1 MSERLHGTGL
11 LLRFALRRDRVLVP
25 VWLLLLTL
33 TVVASAA
40 ATGPLYGTT
49 QERVA
54 AAEAINASPAIVA
67 LYGPILD
74 TTSLGELSMTKMT
87 VLYAVF
93 VALMSVVV
101 VRRHTRVEE
110 ETGRAELV
118 GATAVGADAPVAAA
132 FAEAALASLLLG
144 LLAVVG
150 NIAAGLPVP
159 GSVLFGASWAGIG
172 LVGAG
177 VAVLAVQLS
186 SSARTVGFIASA
198 AVGALYLVRAVGDT
212 TASWLSWLTPFG
224 WGTQLSAWSEPRVWL
239 LVGYPLLAAA
249 LTAGGLVLRRR
260 RDLGAGV
267 LPDRPGPAEGSPRL
281 GDVLALAWRQQST
294 ALAGWTVGIAVIGVL
309 MGSIVP
315 TIGDLLDTDRTR
327 PIIEAMG
334 GIGALQ
340 DALVVALASVVAVVI
355 TCFGIAAVTRA
366 AGDERDGR
374 TETVLATA
382 TSRAAMLVAVA
393 TAALVGSTWLLLVSG
408 AATAVG
414 RGDGVDAVGAAL
426 AQAPAVW
433 VVLAVAVLLLS
444 VRSRWA
450 VAGWA
455 VLAACV
461 TLGQVGAGL
470 ELPGWVLGLSPFH
483 HVPKYPAEAFVW
495 TPELVMTV
503 AERARA
509 RGGVDAL
516 PQPRH
521 RLASCPCGNPSRDGG
536 PSRERGRP
544 PSACGRRPTADARSW
559 SSGCAVPIPTT
570 LRGRSCPA
578 T

>member
-1 MSERLHGTGL
+1 MRGVTDRLRGTGL

-25 VWLLLLTL
+25 VWVLLLTA

-40 ATGPLYGTT
+40 ATGPLYATAG
-49 QERVA
+49 ERVA
-54 AAEAINASPAIVA
+54 AAEALNASPAIVA

-93 VALMSVVV
+93 VAFMSVVV

-132 FAEAALASLLLG
+132 LLEAALASLLVG
-144 LLAVVG
+144 TLAAVG
-150 NIAAGLPVP
+150 NIACGLPAM

-172 LVGAG
+172 HVGAG
-177 VAVLAVQLS
+177 IAVLSAQLS

-198 AVGALYLVRAVGDT
+198 VVGVLYVLRAIGDT
-212 TASWLSWLTPFG
+212 SASWLSWLTPFG
-224 WGTQLSAWSEPRVWL
+224 WGTQLSAWSEPRAWL
-239 LVGYPLLAAA
+239 LVGYPVLALV
-249 LTAGGLVLRRR
+249 LTAAGLALRRR

-267 LPDRPGPAEGSPRL
+267 LPDRPGPARGAPRL
-281 GDVLALAWRQQST
+281 GDALALVWRQQRT
-294 ALAGWTVGIAVIGVL
+294 GLAGWTVGIGAIGIA

-315 TIGDLLDTDRTR
+315 GIGDLLDTDRTR

-334 GIGALQ
+334 GVGGLQ
-340 DALVVALASVVAVVI
+340 DSLVFALASVVAVVI
-355 TCFGIAAVTRA
+355 TCFGIGAVTRA
-366 AGDERDGR
+366 AGDEHDGR

-382 TSRAAMLVAVA
+382 TSRAAVLVAVA
-393 TAALVGSTWLLLVSG
+393 SAALLGSTWLLLVSG

-414 RGDGVDAVGAAL
+414 RGDGVGAVGAAL
-426 AQAPAVW
+426 VQAPAVW
-433 VVLAVAVLLLS
+433 VVLAVALLLLS

-470 ELPGWVLGLSPFH
+470 ELPDWVLGLSPFH
-483 HVPKYPAEAFVW
+483 HVPKYPAEAFAW
-495 TPELVMTV
+495 TPELLMTALTALVLGV
-503 AERARA
+503 AWTRYR
-509 RGGVDAL
+509 
-516 PQPRH
+516 
-521 RLASCPCGNPSRDGG
+521 SRDIG
-536 PSRERGRP
+536 
-544 PSACGRRPTADARSW
+544 
-559 SSGCAVPIPTT
+559 
-570 LRGRSCPA
+570 
-578 T
+578 